1 MLGNTGVLPLFWTTS
16 GAFSISNT
24 GAFGITAGTAAGEF
38 TAANITTLLSNVTF
52 PAGTSLGIQVV
63 DPSPYTLSNSLSGAM
78 GLNKLGAGNLLIV
91 GSSNTYTGP
100 TTISA
105 GTLQLGNGVTN
116 GSLASNTTITDNGV
130 LAFANST
137 AQTYSGVIGGT
148 GALAALGPG
157 LLAITNSF
165 NGTTSVS
172 AGTLQ
177 LVNAGALGSLSGG
190 GGNVTF
196 NAPTL
201 IAGGNNGSTTFA
213 GAISGSGGFTKA
225 GAGTMLITNSQTY
238 SGATTISSGVLKLG
252 PAGVPVAIAD
262 VGSTLANGTG
272 QNTSASYTNSF
283 TIGAAANVLVV
294 ELAWHNN
301 NSASVNPVVKYG
313 PAGAPPSGT
322 LTEVASAFNNG
333 LGNVGSNENTAIF
346 ILPQGASGYA
356 VGAGSLSVNFGT
368 GTQNYDAVIDAF
380 TLSGVR
386 AIARI

>member
-1 MLGNTGVLPLFWTTS
+1 
-16 GAFSISNT
+16 
-24 GAFGITAGTAAGEF
+24 
-38 TAANITTLLSNVTF
+38 
-52 PAGTSLGIQVV
+52 
-63 DPSPYTLSNSLSGAM
+63 M

-100 TTISA
+100 TTIGRHVAIRQRRDQRLACQQHHYYRQRRA
-105 GTLQLGNGVTN
+105 GLRQLHRPD
-116 GSLASNTTITDNGV
+116 LLRRDRRHRR
-130 LAFANST
+130 
-137 AQTYSGVIGGT
+137 IGP
-148 GALAALGPG
+148 LGPG

-238 SGATTISSGVLKLG
+238 SGATTISSGVLNSAP
-252 PAGVPVAIAD
+252 PACRLP
-262 VGSTLANGTG
+262 SRTLARPWRTG
-272 QNTSASYTNSF
+272 RARTPPLAIPTASPSARQPTF
-283 TIGAAANVLVV
+283 LVV

-322 LTEVASAFNNG
+322 LTEVALAFNNG